1 MPAVLDIVIVNW
13 NSGRELRDCLESIA
27 AAWRDGVELGRV
39 VVVDNASRDGSA
51 DGLEGPGLPLTVVR
65 NPENRGFAAACNQGA
80 NGSRAKYLLFLNPD
94 VQLLADSLSVP
105 VAVMERPGNERVGIC
120 GIQLLDQEGRVW
132 RRCARFPTPA
142 RFLATIVGLD
152 RLWPRR
158 FPSHFMTEWDHA
170 TTRDV
175 DQVMGAFFLVRRS
188 LFEAL
193 GGFDE
198 RFFVYF
204 EDADFSYRARAQA
217 WRSLYLAQARA
228 RHWGGGTSRQVKAR
242 RLFYSLRSRLS
253 YAYKHFGFAPATAL
267 AFATLLIEPVSRLA
281 LSAARLSPAQIV
293 ETLHGFGLLWRDV
306 PRVLWAGLQRK
317 SR

>member
-1 MPAVLDIVIVNW
+1 MPAVLDIIIVNW
-13 NSGRELRDCLESIA
+13 NSGPQLGGCLDSIA
-27 AAWRDGVELGRV
+27 AASRDGFELGRV

-51 DGLEGPGLPLTVVR
+51 DELEGRALPLSLIHNR
-65 NPENRGFAAACNQGA
+65 ENRGFAAACNQGA
-80 NGSRAKYLLFLNPD
+80 GGSRADYLLFLNPD

-105 VAVMERPGNERVGIC
+105 VAVMEPPENERVGIC
-120 GIQLLDQEGRVW
+120 GIQLLDQEGEVW
-132 RRCARFPTPA
+132 RRCARFPTPG
-142 RFLATIVGLD
+142 RFLAMMLGLD

-158 FPSHFMTEWDHA
+158 FPGHFMTEWDHA

-175 DQVMGAFFLVRRS
+175 DQVMGAFFLVRRA

-204 EDADFSYRARAQA
+204 EDADFSYRARAQG

-242 RLFYSLRSRLS
+242 RLFYALRSRLS
-253 YAYKHFGFAPATAL
+253 YAYKHFGFAPATGLAL
-267 AFATLLIEPVSRLA
+267 ATLLIEPVSRLA
-281 LSAARLSPAQIV
+281 LSAARLSPSQIV
-293 ETLHGFGLLWRDV
+293 ETLHGFGLLWRDA
-306 PRVLWAGLQRK
+306 PRVLRAGLQRK
-317 SR
+317 SK